1 LLSYFKKIGT
11 NVINGVDFDGWRC
24 KNAACKVILRQGG
37 NELRKVM
44 LLAAMLAMV
53 LAAAAPAFGQA
64 VAIDEGDDVE
74 YNAVCQNIIG
84 AFGDI
89 TQAQYGDADAIA
101 VDDSAA
107 AAEVAQEQGVTI
119 EQVNECL
126 NNLDANG
133 DGHVTVVEAKKVHA
147 VAKKVVTA
155 TATASATATT
165 KATTTALPETGG
177 PAVSGAMALGAGV
190 LLVAGGLLAR
200 RIVR

>member
-1 LLSYFKKIGT
+1 M
-11 NVINGVDFDGWRC
+11 
-24 KNAACKVILRQGG
+24 
-37 NELRKVM
+37 RKVM

-53 LAAAAPAFGQA
+53 LAAAAPALAQA

-84 AFGDI
+84 GFGDI
-89 TQAQYGDADAIA
+89 TQAQYGTADAIA

-107 AAEVAQEQGVTI
+107 AAEVAQEQGVSI
-119 EQVNECL
+119 SQVNECL
-126 NNLDANG
+126 NNFDVNG
-133 DGHVTVVEAKKVHA
+133 DGKVTVVEIKKAGV

-155 TATASATATT
+155 TATASVAAKVQYHVVKKTATATT
-165 KATTTALPETGG
+165 TATASATSSAKSTTTTLPATGG

-190 LLVAGGLLAR
+190 LLVGGGLLAR

>member
-1 LLSYFKKIGT
+1 MK
-11 NVINGVDFDGWRC
+11 
-24 KNAACKVILRQGG
+24 
-37 NELRKVM
+37 KVM

-84 AFGDI
+84 GFGDI
-89 TQAQYGDADAIA
+89 TQAQYGDADAVA

-126 NNLDANG
+126 NNFDLNG
-133 DGHVTVVEAKKVHA
+133 DGVVTVVEIKKAGV

-155 TATASATATT
+155 TATATATTTATT
-165 KATTTALPETGG
+165 KSTTTALPATGG

>member
-1 LLSYFKKIGT
+1 M
-11 NVINGVDFDGWRC
+11 
-24 KNAACKVILRQGG
+24 
-37 NELRKVM
+37 RKVM

-53 LAAAAPAFGQA
+53 LAAAAPALAQA

-84 AFGDI
+84 GFGDI
-89 TQAQYGDADAIA
+89 TQAQYGTADAIA

-107 AAEVAQEQGVTI
+107 AAEVAQSQGVSI
-119 EQVNECL
+119 SQVNECL
-126 NNLDANG
+126 NNFDVNG
-133 DGHVTVVEAKKVHA
+133 DGKVTVVEIKKAGV

-155 TATASATATT
+155 TATASVAAKVQYHVVKKTATATATT
-165 KATTTALPETGG
+165 TATSSAKSTTTALPATGG

-190 LLVAGGLLAR
+190 LLVGGGLLAR